1 MTLEQRA
8 AWLRREIFEMV
19 IRQQAGH
26 IPSSFSMVEILVSL
40 FYGGQMKYGRG
51 NPRNPNRDR
60 VIISKGHAAMAVY
73 PILEEIEYIPKGS
86 TEEFT
91 QPGAL
96 LGMYPDPRTPGV
108 DGVAGSLGHGLGL
121 ATGIELARKLDGKEG
136 HSYVIIGDGECY
148 EGSTWEAALL
158 TVHHKLPVTVLID
171 QNEFCILG
179 KTDDLLPLGDLE
191 VRFSSMGWDAV
202 TIDGHSFD
210 DIQGALGVRTRDIP
224 LAIIAK
230 TTKGKGISF
239 MEGAPLWHNRMPNP
253 EMEAQARE
261 ELS

>member
-1 MTLEQRA
+1 MTLTERA

-19 IRQQAGH
+19 ISQQKGH

-40 FYGGQMKYGRG
+40 FYGGIANYKRG
-51 NPRNPNRDR
+51 DPDNPNRDR

-86 TEEFT
+86 TEKFT

-136 HSYVIIGDGECY
+136 HSYIIVGDGELY
-148 EGSTWEAALL
+148 EGSTWEAAPL
-158 TVHHKLPVTVLID
+158 TVHHRLPVTVIVD
-171 QNEFCILG
+171 QNELCILG

-191 VRFSSMGWDAV
+191 TRFRSLGWASV
-202 TIDGHSFD
+202 TIDGHDFKE
-210 DIQGALGVRTRDIP
+210 INAALQRKIYGP

-230 TTKGKGISF
+230 TIKGKGISF
-239 MEGAPLWHNRMPNP
+239 MEGQPLWHNQMPNP
-253 EMEAQARE
+253 EMEAQARA

>member
-1 MTLEQRA
+1 MRLEQRA

-40 FYGGQMKYGRG
+40 FYGGLV
-51 NPRNPNRDR
+51 NCDPLDPDRDR

-73 PILEEIEYIPKGS
+73 PILEDIGHIPPGETKR
-86 TEEFT
+86 FT
-91 QPGAL
+91 QPGSI
-96 LGMYPDPRTPGV
+96 LGMYPDPRTPGI

-121 ATGIELARKLDGKEG
+121 ATGIELARKLDKKKG

-158 TVHHKLPVTVLID
+158 TVHHKLPVTVIVD
-171 QNEFCILG
+171 QNDLCILG
-179 KTDDLLPLGDLE
+179 RTEDLLPLGNLAA
-191 VRFSSMGWDAV
+191 RFSAFGWDAV
-202 TIDGHSFD
+202 TIDGHSFEE
-210 DIQGALGVRTRDIP
+210 IEAALNIKRVAP
-224 LAIIAK
+224 LAIVANTI
-230 TTKGKGISF
+230 KGKGIAF
-239 MEGAPLWHNRMPNP
+239 MEGQPLWHNRMPNP
-253 EMEAQARE
+253 ELEAQARE